1 MGFWCCVVVPK
12 TALLFIP
19 LLIYIWNRFLQPI
32 WSNFWNGEE
41 KLKMD
46 KETTNENSSVN
57 VSLLISLSVPLFR
70 NLCLKFM
77 CLYVNVLLSVLQIF
91 RKKLFGESF
100 MNFHC
105 RPSPLTEAKF
115 QI

>member
-46 KETTNENSSVN
+46 KETTNENSSV
-57 VSLLISLSVPLFR
+57 
-70 NLCLKFM
+70 LKEE
-77 CLYVNVLLSVLQIF
+77 CCDNELDTNSKNNSNREKID
-91 RKKLFGESF
+91 
-100 MNFHC
+100 
-105 RPSPLTEAKF
+105 
-115 QI
+115 